1 MKQEK
6 KENEAKEESE
16 AKKEATSEEI
26 EATTSN
32 SEAKAEG

>member
-1 MKQEK
+1 VR
-6 KENEAKEESE
+6 EESE

-26 EATTSN
+26 EVTTSS

>member
-1 MKQEK
+1 MKREK
-6 KENEAKEESE
+6 KNEAREESK

-26 EATTSN
+26 KATTSN

>member
-1 MKQEK
+1 V
-6 KENEAKEESE
+6 KEESE